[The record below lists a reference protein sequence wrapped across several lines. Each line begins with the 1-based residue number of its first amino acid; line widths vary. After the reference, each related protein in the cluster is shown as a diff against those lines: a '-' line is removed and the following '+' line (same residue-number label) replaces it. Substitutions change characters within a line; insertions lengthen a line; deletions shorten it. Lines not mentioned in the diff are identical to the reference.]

1 VGVKEDIDSNWHPRS
16 PYQTRRRLC
25 VHTHGPVPWVQEEHL
40 SKFLPHGGSVR
51 RPSRLWVVHSGFVP
65 NIFVVFSAGR
75 HSGYSLVDV
84 ATEPLGWLLHRIISI
99 RRLRIATSLLYC
111 WSRTHRRRR
120 GGGVPGG
127 VRGNPSTTFQK
138 FCPNSR
144 SVVTCE
150 GMSDATRGS
159 TSVSDIYEEYRLHR

>member
-75 HSGYSLVDV
+75 HSGYSFVDV

-99 RRLRIATSLLYC
+99 RSLRIATSLLYHR
-111 WSRTHRRRR
+111 SRVHRRYR
-120 GGGVPGG
+120 GGGCPGAFEETRARLFKNS
-127 VRGNPSTTFQK
+127 VRIRD
-138 FCPNSR
+138 R
-144 SVVTCE
+144 S
-150 GMSDATRGS
+150 
-159 TSVSDIYEEYRLHR
+159 LHARE